1 MAVSKKV
8 AKRKDVVGMASVN
21 VDKMSL
27 KELLDLEAKIEKAI
41 ANARDRERGEIK
53 QKIEAILQASGFS
66 ISELFGVGRT
76 GNSTKGRA
84 VAVKFVNP
92 ENRSETWTGRGR
104 KPRWLTAKLDKGAKM
119 EDFAVR

>member
-1 MAVSKKV
+1 MTVSKK
-8 AKRKDVVGMASVN
+8 ATKRKDVTGMASVN

-41 ANARDRERGEIK
+41 ASARDRERSEIK
-53 QKIEAILQASGFS
+53 QKIEAIVQASGFS
-66 ISELFGVGRT
+66 LSDLFGVGR
-76 GNSTKGRA
+76 SSSPTKGRS

-92 ENRSETWTGRGR
+92 ENRHETWTGRGR